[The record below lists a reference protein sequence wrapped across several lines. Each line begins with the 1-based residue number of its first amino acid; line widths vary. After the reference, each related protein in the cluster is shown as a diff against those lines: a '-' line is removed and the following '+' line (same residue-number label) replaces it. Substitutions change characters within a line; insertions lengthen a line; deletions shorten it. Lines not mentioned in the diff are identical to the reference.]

1 MAAAAGQRAIQRAK
15 PTPLDGRR
23 IVATWQRKT
32 TFALGCL
39 PDVQHLLSAT
49 PDPAERGRQIAATL
63 LLAIQATDAAIGA
76 SHGPPDLL
84 ARHIQQGQTIHTIAH
99 DSAWSSRQIS
109 RYLQHA
115 YQHLVDQL
123 VQIEPPFRPAWQAY
137 CRTDFLGRAGEL
149 ATLTAYLSTS
159 TSAGIT
165 GFSGVGKSTL
175 IATLAAQWARAG
187 WNIIWYQASGSA
199 PEHTAHAIGAIHQ
212 QLAAL
217 GVASEP
223 SPDVQQSTTEH
234 IAWLNQALDQLP
246 ILVVLDNVQIGGEQ
260 PAWGAFL
267 AQIAQGW
274 RCSRLLLSGRT
285 LPTRLDNTLLLH
297 GLDEG
302 AARTFYTQ
310 TWRPTSDAE
319 WATIY
324 RLSHGIPALL
334 ALIDAPTPA
343 SRIMPET
350 ARRLLHDSLST
361 FEANERA
368 VLIWLSWWEGPLRH
382 DHPFVQPLRRGSA
395 LERLIQQHIVTLT
408 NDHLAV
414 HDSVRDHLQILVPA
428 AEWAAGTQA
437 VEVYAVAHQEWQLA
451 YRCAENRRDLGAQWR
466 YSREMALHLER
477 TQHTNQALTWWRR
490 AQEWARQVDDSPRYH
505 DAVLAEIECL
515 LVINRASASLARVP
529 RTLDTTASVAL
540 RALAVRGLPDY
551 RALCR
556 VPDAAHGGAPEC
568 CAAAH
573 GHAA

>member
-1 MAAAAGQRAIQRAK
+1 MGAGGLEYYLVSGQWLSAGTHRSRDWGNPSAAG
-15 PTPLDGRR
+15 
-23 IVATWQRKT
+23 
-32 TFALGCL
+32 
-39 PDVQHLLSAT
+39 
-49 PDPAERGRQIAATL
+49 
-63 LLAIQATDAAIGA
+63 GA
-76 SHGPPDLL
+76 
-84 ARHIQQGQTIHTIAH
+84 
-99 DSAWSSRQIS
+99 
-109 RYLQHA
+109 
-115 YQHLVDQL
+115 
-123 VQIEPPFRPAWQAY
+123 
-137 CRTDFLGRAGEL
+137 
-149 ATLTAYLSTS
+149 
-159 TSAGIT
+159 
-165 GFSGVGKSTL
+165 
-175 IATLAAQWARAG
+175 
-187 WNIIWYQASGSA
+187 
-199 PEHTAHAIGAIHQ
+199 
-212 QLAAL
+212 

-234 IAWLNQALDQLP
+234 IAWLNQALDKLP

-477 TQHTNQALTWWRR
+477 TQHTIPGRSPGGDAPRNGR
-490 AQEWARQVDDSPRYH
+490 ARSMIARAIMMQSWPRSNVYW
-505 DAVLAEIECL
+505 
-515 LVINRASASLARVP
+515 
-529 RTLDTTASVAL
+529 
-540 RALAVRGLPDY
+540 
-551 RALCR
+551 
-556 VPDAAHGGAPEC
+556 
-568 CAAAH
+568 
-573 GHAA
+573 